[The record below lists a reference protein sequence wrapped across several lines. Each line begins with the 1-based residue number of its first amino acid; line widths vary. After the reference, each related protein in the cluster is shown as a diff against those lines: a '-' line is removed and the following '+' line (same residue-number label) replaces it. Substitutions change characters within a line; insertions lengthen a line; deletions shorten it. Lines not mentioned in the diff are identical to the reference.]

1 MSPLAFT
8 TRTSRNFLPPI
19 SYPLKVMLRGED
31 EVGAHDL
38 GLLMTQRGVIL
49 SRRSEIQWYYRKFV
63 KNEGTMMI
71 AETATKEPGRYYT
84 FQSPLPA
91 DVFFE
96 LRPRTLPHNA
106 QPILDETSGMCIGYS
121 VAQAPGLWQIYDTQ
135 GHFLRLEEAPLEA
148 PLIDPTD
155 IALIAFGVFRIF
167 RAGRVLFETST
178 RAAVRVK
185 LSQATIMFLRARLKT
200 GLSAGNLKMTETA
213 ARHMYEPGRYVP
225 LHIQEKAIRYGRRMA
240 DPRKGEG
247 MFRYETEMYKLNRK
261 LNITEYKKYTLE
273 IVVRESDW
281 TITHFKYFD

>member
-1 MSPLAFT
+1 
-8 TRTSRNFLPPI
+8 
-19 SYPLKVMLRGED
+19 
-31 EVGAHDL
+31 
-38 GLLMTQRGVIL
+38 
-49 SRRSEIQWYYRKFV
+49 
-63 KNEGTMMI
+63 MMI
-71 AETATKEPGRYYT
+71 AGTATKEPGRYYT

-96 LRPRTLPHNA
+96 VRPRTLPYNA
-106 QPILDETSGMCIGYS
+106 QPVLDETSGMCIGYS
-121 VAQAPGLWQIYDTQ
+121 VALAPGLWQIYDTQ
-135 GHFLRLEEAPLEA
+135 GHFLRLEEAPLET

-167 RAGRVLFETST
+167 RAGRALFEAGT
-178 RAAVRVK
+178 RAAVSVK
-185 LSQATIMFLRARLKT
+185 LSQATIMFLRARLKA
-200 GLSAGNLKMTETA
+200 GLSARNLKMTETA

-261 LNITEYKKYTLE
+261 RNVTEYKKYTLE
-273 IVVRESDW
+273 VVVRESDW

>member
-1 MSPLAFT
+1 MSSLAFT
-8 TRTSRNFLPPI
+8 TRTFRNYLPPI
-19 SYPLKVMLRGED
+19 AYPLKVMLRGAD

-49 SRRSEIQWYYRKFV
+49 SCRSDIQWYYRKSV

-155 IALIAFGVFRIF
+155 IALIAFGIFRIF

-273 IVVRESDW
+273 VVVRESDW